1 MSVAATQENTTIS
14 YEVKVSATS
23 GTMEGAAI
31 SIITFGA
38 LELEAVLE
46 FVLDLEASDEL
57 FDDTW
62 LELEELISTVELTD
76 ELSLLSVLLVT
87 LLASEEV

>member
-1 MSVAATQENTTIS
+1 
-14 YEVKVSATS
+14 
-23 GTMEGAAI
+23 MEGAAI